1 MVKLNW
7 LGDKTKFGFYK
18 KTKTAEGKK
27 DILTL
32 DWKTLEHRAKK
43 KAEFASISAGKN
55 IESLKEKLK
64 MLAFNKD
71 RAGVYF
77 WKNISDV
84 LLYSANRIPEIS
96 DDIVQIDNAMKW
108 GFNWELG
115 PFETWDAIGVKGSVQ
130 KWRAKENQFLC
141 QLKIF

>member
-1 MVKLNW
+1 
-7 LGDKTKFGFYK
+7 
-18 KTKTAEGKK
+18 
-27 DILTL
+27 
-32 DWKTLEHRAKK
+32 
-43 KAEFASISAGKN
+43 
-55 IESLKEKLK
+55 

-115 PFETWDAIGVKGSVQ
+115 P
-130 KWRAKENQFLC
+130 
-141 QLKIF
+141 